1 MKTKQ
6 KYYHLIKPIIFVL
19 FLSFS
24 MASCE
29 KEDIIPE
36 SPDIEDTENPT
47 DTDPNEIVPPIVRA
61 NNEQTIFMYLPWSNN
76 LTSNFYQNISDLESV
91 IEKNILKNERVI
103 VFMCTEATEAT
114 LFELVYEN
122 GKSVRKTYKQ
132 YTDPVYTTA
141 EGITSILND
150 VRECTPAQRY
160 SMIIGCHG
168 MGWIPVSNAQSR
180 SNLCV
185 NKKHWEYE
193 NVPMTR
199 YFGGLY
205 PQYQTDIT
213 TLAQGI
219 SNAGLKMEYI
229 LFDDCYMSTVEVA
242 YDLKNVTNHLI
253 ASTCE
258 IMAYGMPYAK
268 IGQYLIGEINYEK
281 ICNGFD
287 DFYSNYEMPCGTI
300 AVTDCA
306 ELDHLAAI
314 MKDINSQYTFDT
326 TLTGSLQ
333 RLDGYSPVIFFDCG
347 DYVSKLCSNQEL
359 LAQFNE
365 QLNRTVPFKRNT
377 DYFYSMSRG
386 KVKIETFSG
395 ITISDPSTNDL
406 ASAKEK
412 TAWYAA
418 TH

>member
-180 SNLCV
+180 SNLRV
-185 NKKHWEYE
+185 NKMHWEYE

-268 IGQYLIGEINYEK
+268 IGQLSLIHI
-281 ICNGFD
+281 
-287 DFYSNYEMPCGTI
+287 
-300 AVTDCA
+300 
-306 ELDHLAAI
+306 
-314 MKDINSQYTFDT
+314 
-326 TLTGSLQ
+326 
-333 RLDGYSPVIFFDCG
+333 
-347 DYVSKLCSNQEL
+347 
-359 LAQFNE
+359 
-365 QLNRTVPFKRNT
+365 
-377 DYFYSMSRG
+377 
-386 KVKIETFSG
+386 
-395 ITISDPSTNDL
+395 
-406 ASAKEK
+406 
-412 TAWYAA
+412 
-418 TH
+418 